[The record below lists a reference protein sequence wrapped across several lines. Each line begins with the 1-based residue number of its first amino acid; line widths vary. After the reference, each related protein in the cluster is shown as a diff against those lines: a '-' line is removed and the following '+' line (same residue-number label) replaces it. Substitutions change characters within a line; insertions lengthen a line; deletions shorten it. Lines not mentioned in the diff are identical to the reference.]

1 MILQL
6 FRKRRKWIL
15 IDVGTQKDFLLA
27 QGKAC
32 VRNHRRVLANIRRM
46 VAWARRGGIPIIST
60 CEVYPANNGPISVDY
75 CVDGTEGQKKVRYT
89 LIPDRVSFP
98 ADGDMNLPCDILRR
112 FRQVILHNRCTDP
125 FDEPRIERLLSE
137 ITAYEFVV
145 IGANAEGAVEAT
157 VLGLL
162 QRGKRVTVVV
172 DALGSSNKRESKL
185 AIRKMK
191 AKGARLIETR
201 KLAGSTHLRQV
212 GACGCKMCHE
222 HERDSEKVEKPVEM
236 EIEIHN

>member
-6 FRKRRKWIL
+6 MRKRRKWVL

-32 VRNHRRVLANIRRM
+32 VRNHRRVLANIRRV
-46 VAWARRGGIPIIST
+46 VAWARRGGIPVIST
-60 CEVYPANNGPISVDY
+60 CEVYPNNNGAVSVDY

-89 LIPDRVSFP
+89 LIPCRTSFP

-125 FDEPRIERLLSE
+125 FDEPKIERLLSE
-137 ITAYEFVV
+137 VTANDFVV
-145 IGANAEGAVEAT
+145 IGANVEGAVEAT
-157 VLGLL
+157 TLGLL

-172 DALGSSNKRESKL
+172 DAVGSANKRASKL
-185 AIRKMK
+185 AIRNDK
-191 AKGARLIETR
+191 
-201 KLAGSTHLRQV
+201 
-212 GACGCKMCHE
+212 
-222 HERDSEKVEKPVEM
+222 
-236 EIEIHN
+236 